1 MLEKFIKKD
10 RNEELEQILDEKN
23 IEEQAKNLLQGIL
36 YKIEVSYK
44 DYKKTKITK
53 TTKDQYIEEIL
64 RDIHR
69 RCNQI
74 KIVKPTQKIE
84 SEEIQEALEKNKF
97 YIQDGNIMSYPMEK
111 KLLYAI
117 EKVSNNKKIV
127 NSKYGTLTNA
137 LSNLINTGKNIDRIE
152 PLRDFNGWSWTTLKN
167 EIENIRANLVY
178 QTIRILLGEDFLDSW
193 CQDTD
198 GIIDY
203 VQVLKEELSKK
214 YGEDLSNQFFE
225 KLEQIA
231 IINESEENANFKNE
245 IITLLNNIDKK
256 IELFMNTKENI
267 QNITENKK
275 QASKEIKNIEKI
287 LSQESR
293 IKQEYE
299 KINSTAD
306 LKNKVFSIKVLK
318 QKLNDKKHQ
327 LLNEIE
333 EKNYLLNPINYLN
346 EKNKLIK
353 QKEKL
358 EVINYSEE
366 QKEKV
371 LIEFE
376 KLFLECF
383 QLQINENLEIDD
395 IVKIIYKFRY
405 FMLLPFNEQKN
416 MKDITELNELINKVE
431 KKIIKIA
438 IEKKVIANVPFE
450 VMEHVFKTRIII
462 LEELYYKITTEFEKY
477 YVQIFD
483 ENISEEKFEMTPT
496 EKTKINKKI
505 RIFI

>member
-36 YKIEVSYK
+36 YKVEVSYK
-44 DYKKTKITK
+44 DYKRTKVTK
-53 TTKDQYIEEIL
+53 RTKDEYVEEIL

-74 KIVKPTQKIE
+74 KIVKPTQKME
-84 SEEIQEALEKNKF
+84 NEEIQEALEKNKF
-97 YIQDGNIMSYPMEK
+97 YIQDSNIISYPMEK

-117 EKVSNNKKIV
+117 EKVSNNKKIT
-127 NSKYGTLTNA
+127 NSKYGIVTNA
-137 LSNLINTGKNIDRIE
+137 LSNLINTGKDIDRIE
-152 PLRDFNGWSWTTLKN
+152 PFRDFNGWSWTTLKN

-178 QTIRILLGEDFLDSW
+178 QTIRILLGEDFLDGW

-203 VQVLKEELSKK
+203 VQILKEEFSKK
-214 YGEDLSNQFFE
+214 YREDLSNQIFE
-225 KLEQIA
+225 KMEEIA
-231 IINESEENANFKNE
+231 IINESEENATYKEE
-245 IITLLNNIDKK
+245 IVELLKDIENK
-256 IELFMNTKENI
+256 IKLYKDTKENI
-267 QNITENKK
+267 QRITDQKK

-299 KINSTAD
+299 RINSKAD
-306 LKNKVFSIKVLK
+306 LQHKIFSIKVLK
-318 QKLNDKKHQ
+318 QKLNDKKQQ

-333 EKNYLLNPINYLN
+333 ECNYLLNPSNYVN
-346 EKNKLIK
+346 EKNRLIQ
-353 QKEKL
+353 QKENVN
-358 EVINYSEE
+358 VINHDEE
-366 QKEKV
+366 QKENI

-376 KLFLECF
+376 KLCLECF
-383 QLQINENLEIDD
+383 YIQIDKELEIED
-395 IVKIIYKFRY
+395 ITKNIYKLRY
-405 FMLLPFNEQKN
+405 FMCLPFNSQSDI
-416 MKDITELNELINKVE
+416 KDVVELQEAIAKVE
-431 KKIIKIA
+431 KKLMQIA
-438 IEKKVIANVPFE
+438 IEKKVIANLPFE
-450 VMEHVFKTRIII
+450 IMEHVFKTRIII

-483 ENISEEKFEMTPT
+483 ENISEEKFEIQPN

-505 RIFI
+505 KIFI